1 MKTIKD
7 ITRLALVAAVYIALT
22 IVIYPYSYGQIQFRL
37 AEVLILLCFYRK
49 DYIYSLVIGCL
60 VANLLSPLGFLDV
73 IFGTLAT
80 LISAILVAY
89 SKKLFV
95 ASLYPVIFNGIII
108 GGLIYFTT
116 DNPLSIY
123 ILMLYVGIGEFV
135 VVSVVGYILFKLLE
149 KNTMFLE
156 VIEANQNLK

>member
-156 VIEANQNLK
+156 VIEANQNIK